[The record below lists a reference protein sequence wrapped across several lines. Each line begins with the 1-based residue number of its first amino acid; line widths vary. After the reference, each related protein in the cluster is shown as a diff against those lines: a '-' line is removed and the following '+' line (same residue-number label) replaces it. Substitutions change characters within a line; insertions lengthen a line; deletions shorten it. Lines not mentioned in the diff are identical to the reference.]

1 MEVQYFVKGG
11 EIVVP
16 GRKVL
21 HKYDEPVA
29 VDMYIRQVRTGEPE
43 GPSIWV
49 FGCLGAEV
57 PEDYDPISSPPCQ
70 DPKP

>member
-1 MEVQYFVKGG
+1 MQYFVKGG

-29 VDMYIRQVRTGEPE
+29 VDMYIRQVRGNRVPLLY
-43 GPSIWV
+43 PA
-49 FGCLGAEV
+49 FGTWGLLMFGGFWMLRG
-57 PEDYDPISSPPCQ
+57 
-70 DPKP
+70 